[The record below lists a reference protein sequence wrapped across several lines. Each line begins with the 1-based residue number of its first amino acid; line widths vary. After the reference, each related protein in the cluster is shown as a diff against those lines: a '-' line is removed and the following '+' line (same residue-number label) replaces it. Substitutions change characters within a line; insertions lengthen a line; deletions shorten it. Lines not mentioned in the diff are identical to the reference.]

1 MHFQEFTKQFCI
13 FVEQYNLF
21 LRMLV
26 FHHGHCLRKYS
37 IAAVLIVSCLSLFSQ
52 TKTLGLTKKIS
63 GNLESG
69 YVLFSPIG
77 VDTTYLINKCGQKVH
92 TWKTQYTPGL
102 SVYLKDN
109 GHLLKAGTYTDTVFG
124 FAGGRG
130 GMIEEYDWDGN
141 MVWSYKIFNDSLCQH
156 HDIRP
161 MPNGNILVLAWHSIS
176 KNTAMS
182 YGRSNSNFGVNQ
194 TELWSERIIE
204 LKPIGKDSA
213 EIVWQWDLIDHTIQD
228 IDSNLIHYGQVDMH
242 PERMDINYA
251 LNLQTNDWIHANSLD
266 YNTKLDQIV
275 ISAHNIS
282 EIWIIDHSTTTIEAA
297 SHAGGTYNKGGDFLY
312 RWGNPQAYRR
322 GSSTH
327 RKLFRQHNA
336 RWIPG
341 GMRDSG
347 SIMLFNNGWGRDT
360 AYSSVDIIRTPILSN
375 GSYIYNSPYGP
386 TSAAWMYTDSIKTK
400 FYSQIIS
407 GAQMLPN
414 GNVLICSGVQ
424 GRLFEVTANKKLVWQ
439 YRNPV
444 TATNIQTDGQ
454 AAGNNSVFRC
464 SFYSSNH
471 PAFKNRNLSSFG
483 TVERSSYPYSCTYES
498 VPPVVSTFT
507 PKTNDFNVKQNAT
520 LMVKFSEAVL
530 KRNNSVNIYSN
541 NVLLESISI
550 SSDLIKIKNDSMFIS
565 HLKPFPVNSRIEVI
579 IPVGL
584 VSDSSNNL
592 LKKGIDSSV
601 WHFNTI
607 SIAPKITSVFP
618 MHQSNMAALDV
629 VMKITYNENV
639 YKRYV
644 GNLTLYENGN
654 IREIIPISS
663 NRISISKNIVSV
675 RPNSSLTANTLVSLG
690 MDSCFVDTFGTIAA
704 NLNYA
709 DWYFRT
715 YQYPSVVNYAPNKN
729 AANVK
734 INTSLRV
741 TFDRVVKIDSVKSIL
756 IYENKVLK
764 ETIALSDTSVHFN
777 GTELSFT
784 AKNNF
789 SKGAR
794 IGVKLPGNALLD
806 AFGKYFAGVDTG
818 SWFFTIEKAS
828 HVQMDKRLNHVKVYP
843 VPSEGLI
850 TIYSEEAINSLVLY
864 DLKGAVIECNPIIVS
879 EKVYQINSMP
889 KGVFSLLINGA
900 NVLRVVIE

>member
-1 MHFQEFTKQFCI
+1 
-13 FVEQYNLF
+13 
-21 LRMLV
+21 MLV
-26 FHHGHCLRKYS
+26 SRYRPYLRKYS
-37 IAAVLIVSCLSLFSQ
+37 IAALFIVSCLSLFSQ
-52 TKTLGLTKKIS
+52 TKTMGLTKKVS

-102 SVYLKDN
+102 SVYLKEN

-141 MVWSYKIFNDSLCQH
+141 MVWSYKVFNDSLCQH

-176 KNTAMS
+176 KNTALS
-182 YGRSNSNFGVNQ
+182 YGRSNSNFSVNQ
-194 TELWSERIIE
+194 TDLWSERIIE

-213 EIVWQWDLIDHTIQD
+213 EVVWQWDLLDHTIQD

-242 PERMDINYA
+242 PERMDMNYA
-251 LNLQTNDWIHANSLD
+251 LNLQTYDWIHANSLD
-266 YNTKLDQIV
+266 YNAKLDQIV

-282 EIWIIDHSTTTIEAA
+282 EIWIIDHSTTTVEAA

-322 GSSTH
+322 GSNSD

-375 GSYIYNSPYGP
+375 GSYIYNTSYGP
-386 TSAAWMYTDSIKTK
+386 SNAAWMYTDSIKTK

-407 GAQMLPN
+407 GAEMLPN

-439 YRNPV
+439 FRNPV
-444 TATNIQTDGQ
+444 NATTIQTDGQ
-454 AAGNNSVFRC
+454 VAGNNSVFRC
-464 SFYSSNH
+464 SFYPSSH
-471 PAFKNRNLSSFG
+471 PAFKNRTLSSFG
-483 TVERSSYPYSCTYES
+483 TMERSSYPYSCTYENI
-498 VPPVVSTFT
+498 PPVVTAFS
-507 PKTNDFNVKQNAT
+507 PKSNEVNVKQNAT
-520 LMVKFSEAVL
+520 LQVKFSESVL
-530 KRNNSVNIYSN
+530 KRNNSINIYSN
-541 NVLLESISI
+541 NVFLESISI

-565 HLKPFPVNSRIEVI
+565 HIKPFPVNSRIAVVLPI
-579 IPVGL
+579 GL

-592 LKKGIDSSV
+592 LKKGIDSVV

-607 SIAPKITSVFP
+607 SIAPKIVSLFP
-618 MHQSNMAALDV
+618 VHQANMVALDA
-629 VMKITYNENV
+629 VMKLTYNEKI
-639 YKRYV
+639 YKRNV
-644 GNLTLYENGN
+644 GKVTIYENGN
-654 IREIIPISS
+654 IREILPIASS
-663 NRISISKNIVSV
+663 RISILNNIVSV
-675 RPNSSLTANTLVSLG
+675 RPNSTLTPNALVSIG
-690 MDSCFVDTFGTIAA
+690 MDSCFVDSFGTISA

-709 DWYFRT
+709 DWFFRT
-715 YQYPSVVNYAPNKN
+715 YQYPSVVNYTPSKN
-729 AANVK
+729 ASSIKTNAN
-734 INTSLRV
+734 LRV
-741 TFDRVVKIDSVKSIL
+741 TFDRVLKLDSVKSIL
-756 IYENKVLK
+756 IYENKALK
-764 ETIALSDTSVHFN
+764 ESISLSDTSVHIN
-777 GTELSFT
+777 GTELRFT

-789 SKGAR
+789 SKGSR
-794 IGVKLPGNALLD
+794 IGIKLPGNALLD
-806 AFGKYFAGVDTG
+806 TFGKYYAGVDTG
-818 SWFFTIEKAS
+818 SWFFSIEKAS
-828 HVQMDKRLNHVKVYP
+828 DVQAEKMLNHVKVYP
-843 VPSEGLI
+843 VPSDGLI
-850 TIYSEEAINSLVLY
+850 TVYSEERINSLVLY
-864 DLKGAVIECNPIIVS
+864 DLKGAEIACSITVVS
-879 EKVYQINSMP
+879 ENIVQINHLP
-889 KGVFSLLINGA
+889 KGVYSLLVNGTI
-900 NVLRVVIE
+900 VLRIVKE

>member
-1 MHFQEFTKQFCI
+1 
-13 FVEQYNLF
+13 
-21 LRMLV
+21 MLV
-26 FHHGHCLRKYS
+26 SPNGHCLRKYS
-37 IAAVLIVSCLSLFSQ
+37 IAIVLMVSCLSLFSQ

-141 MVWSYKIFNDSLCQH
+141 LVWSYKVFNDSLCQH

-182 YGRSNSNFGVNQ
+182 YGRSINNFNVNQ
-194 TELWSERIIE
+194 SDLWSERIIE

-213 EIVWQWDLIDHTIQD
+213 EVVWQWDLLDHTIQD
-228 IDSNLIHYGQVDMH
+228 IDSNLIHYGQIDMH
-242 PERMDINYA
+242 PERMDMNYA

-266 YNTKLDQIV
+266 YNAKLDQIV

-282 EIWIIDHSTTTIEAA
+282 EIWIIDHSTTTAEAA
-297 SHAGGTYNKGGDFLY
+297 SHAGGTYNKGGDLLY
-312 RWGNPQAYRR
+312 RWGNPQAYRK
-322 GSSTH
+322 GSNSD

-347 SIMLFNNGWGRDT
+347 SIMLFNNGWNRDT
-360 AYSSVDIIRTPILSN
+360 AYSSVDIIRTPVLSN
-375 GSYIYNSPYGP
+375 GTYIYNAPYGP
-386 TSAAWMYTDSIKTK
+386 TSASWVYTDSIKTK

-407 GAQMLPN
+407 GAEMLPN

-424 GRLFEVTANKKLVWQ
+424 GRFFEVTANKKLVWQ

-444 TATNIQTDGQ
+444 NSTTIQSDGQ
-454 AAGNNSVFRC
+454 VAGNNSVFRC

-471 PAFKNRNLSSFG
+471 PAFKNRSLSSFG
-483 TVERSSYPYSCTYES
+483 TIERSSYPYSCIYES
-498 VPPVVSTFT
+498 TPPVVSAFF
-507 PKTNDFNVKQNAT
+507 PKTNDVSITQNAV
-520 LMVKFSEAVL
+520 LKVKFSEAVI
-530 KRNNSVNIYSN
+530 KRNSSLSIYSN
-541 NVLLESISI
+541 NVFLESISI
-550 SSDLIKIKNDSMFIS
+550 SSDLIKVKNDSMFIS
-565 HLKPFPVNSRIEVI
+565 HLKPFPINSRIGVI
-579 IPVGL
+579 LPIGL

-592 LKKGIDSSV
+592 LKKGVDSSV

-607 SIAPKITSVFP
+607 SIAPRITSVFP
-618 MHQSNMAALDV
+618 AHQTNMVPLDV

-639 YKRYV
+639 FKRNV
-644 GNLTLYENGN
+644 GNVTLYENGN

-663 NRISISKNIVSV
+663 SRISIAKNIVSI
-675 RPNSSLTANTLVSLG
+675 RPNSALTPNTLVSIG
-690 MDSCFVDTFGTIAA
+690 MDSCFVDTFGTVSA

-715 YQYPSVVNYAPNKN
+715 YQYPSVVNYSPSKSASNIKTN
-729 AANVK
+729 A
-734 INTSLRV
+734 SLRV
-741 TFDRVVKIDSVKSIL
+741 TFDRVLKLDSVKNIL
-756 IYENKVLK
+756 VYENKTLK
-764 ETIALSDTSVHFN
+764 ETISLSDTSVHFI
-777 GTELSFT
+777 GTEMSFR

-789 SKGAR
+789 SKGSR
-794 IGVKLPGNALLD
+794 INIKLPGNALLD
-806 AFGKYFAGVDTG
+806 TFGKYYAGVDTG
-818 SWFFTIEKAS
+818 SWFFIIEKAS
-828 HVQMDKRLNHVKVYP
+828 NVQAEKLLNHAKVYP
-843 VPSEGLI
+843 VPSEGVV
-850 TIYSEEAINSLVLY
+850 TVYSDEAINSIVVY
-864 DLKGAVIECNPIIVS
+864 DLKGAAIECNPTIVS
-879 EKVYQINSMP
+879 ENVYQINNLP
-889 KGVFSLLINGA
+889 KGVYSLLLNG
-900 NVLRVVIE
+900 NIVLRIIRE

>member
-1 MHFQEFTKQFCI
+1 
-13 FVEQYNLF
+13 
-21 LRMLV
+21 MLV
-26 FHHGHCLRKYS
+26 SQHGYCLRKYT
-37 IAAVLIVSCLSLFSQ
+37 ITAVLILSCFSLFSQ
-52 TKTLGLTKKIS
+52 AKTLGLTKKIS

-77 VDTTYLINKCGQKVH
+77 IDTTYLINKCGQKVH

-141 MVWSYKIFNDSLCQH
+141 LVWSYKIFNDSLCQH

-176 KNTAMS
+176 KNKAMA
-182 YGRSNSNFGVNQ
+182 YGRSINNFNVNQ
-194 TELWSERIIE
+194 SDLWSERIIE

-213 EIVWQWDLIDHTIQD
+213 EVVWQWDLLDHTIQD
-228 IDSNLIHYGQVDMH
+228 IDSNLIHYGQIDMH

-266 YNTKLDQIV
+266 YNAKLDQIV

-282 EIWIIDHSTTTIEAA
+282 EIWIIDHSTTTAEAA
-297 SHAGGTYNKGGDFLY
+297 SHAGGTYNKGGDLLY
-312 RWGNPQAYRR
+312 RWGNPQAYRK
-322 GSSTH
+322 GSNSD

-347 SIMLFNNGWGRDT
+347 SIMLFNNGWNRDT
-360 AYSSVDIIRTPILSN
+360 AYSSVDIIRTPVLSN
-375 GSYIYNSPYGP
+375 GTYVYNAPYGP
-386 TSAAWMYTDSIKTK
+386 TNASWIYTDSIKTK

-407 GAQMLPN
+407 GAEMLPN

-424 GRLFEVTANKKLVWQ
+424 GRFFEVTANKKLVWQ

-444 TATNIQTDGQ
+444 NATTIQSDGQ
-454 AAGNNSVFRC
+454 VAGNNSVFRC

-483 TVERSSYPYSCTYES
+483 TVERNSYAYSCIYES
-498 VPPVVSTFT
+498 TPPVVSAFS
-507 PKTNDFNVKQNAT
+507 PKTNDVSITQNAV
-520 LMVKFSEAVL
+520 LKVKFSEAVL

-541 NVLLESISI
+541 NVFLESISI
-550 SSDLIKIKNDSMFIS
+550 SSDLIKVKNDSMFIS
-565 HLKPFPVNSRIEVI
+565 HLKPFPINSRIGVI
-579 IPVGL
+579 LPIGL

-592 LKKGIDSSV
+592 LKKGVDSSV

-618 MHQSNMAALDV
+618 AHQTNMVALDV

-639 YKRYV
+639 FKRNV
-644 GNLTLYENGN
+644 GNVTLYENGN

-663 NRISISKNIVSV
+663 SRISIAKNIVSI
-675 RPNSSLTANTLVSLG
+675 RPNSALTPNTLLSIG
-690 MDSCFVDTFGTIAA
+690 MDSCFVDTFGTVSA

-715 YQYPSVVNYAPNKN
+715 YQYPSVVNFSPSKN
-729 AANVK
+729 AVNVK
-734 INTSLRV
+734 VNSSLKV
-741 TFDRVVKIDSVKSIL
+741 TFDRVVKLDSVKSIL
-756 IYENKVLK
+756 IYENKALK
-764 ETIALSDTSVHFN
+764 ELISLSDTSVHFI
-777 GTELSFT
+777 GTEMSFR

-789 SKGAR
+789 SKGSR
-794 IGVKLPGNALLD
+794 INIKLPVNALLD
-806 AFGKYFAGVDTG
+806 TFGKYYAGVDTG

-828 HVQMDKRLNHVKVYP
+828 NVNAEKMLNHAKVYP
-843 VPSEGLI
+843 VPSEGAV
-850 TIYSEEAINSLVLY
+850 TVYSDEAINSIVIY
-864 DLKGAVIECNPIIVS
+864 DLKGAAIECNPSIVS
-879 EKVYQINSMP
+879 ENVYQINNLP
-889 KGVFSLLINGA
+889 KGVYSLLLNG
-900 NVLRVVIE
+900 NIVLRIVRE